1 MREKKRLGD
10 MEHVR
15 AEAEACPPCIH
26 ACKLYLGQLFWV
38 LVLSTNYHN
47 TTQNPNDNAAI

>member
-10 MEHVR
+10 MEHVS